1 MKIFA
6 PKKQAAPS
14 PSNLNKKIDKKLD
27 TVAEIFEG
35 AAVGCWQETK
45 KSLFHKTLLLQNFRY
60 LEHLNLKYNY
70 ENRFFSISYNLE
82 MSTALPAKK
91 GQAPQ
96 GDCVFQAQNAGKFR
110 RKKPIWVCK
119 AGEDAGGCL
128 ERLNHSLILDRID
141 ALDMTR
147 VTARYQAAE
156 GEWSIRCESM
166 IGSATWILIP
176 PVINLIKPTMEECVK
191 VLEFFELTADAVAN
205 NQ

>member
-6 PKKQAAPS
+6 RKKQAAPS

-27 TVAEIFEG
+27 TVAEIFKG
-35 AAVGCWQETK
+35 AAAGRWQETK
-45 KSLFHKTLLLQNFRY
+45 NALFHKTLLLQGFRY
-60 LEHLNLKYNY
+60 LEHLNLRYNY

-82 MSTALPAKK
+82 MSTSLPVRE
-91 GQAPQ
+91 GQEPP
-96 GDCVFQAQNAGKFR
+96 GDCIFQAQNTGKFR
-110 RKKPIWVCK
+110 RKRPIWVCK
-119 AGEDAGGCL
+119 AGGAPGDYL
-128 ERLNHSLILDRID
+128 KRLNHSLILNRID
-141 ALDMTR
+141 TLDMTR

-156 GEWSIRCESM
+156 RKWIISCESM

-191 VLEFFELTADAVAN
+191 VLEFFELTADAVVN